1 MNSAFNDH
9 FTLITGASEG
19 LGKALAIECASK
31 GMNVFLVALPG
42 IELYQLAS
50 YIRRKFKVLVCEYE
64 TDLLLE
70 VNRIALAG
78 FIKKHQISIN
88 MLINNA
94 GIGGSVNFD
103 ECAFDFFKNQI
114 SLNVL
119 ATVHLTYL
127 LLPELKKNS
136 RSYILNVSSLCI
148 FFYLVKK
155 QVYGATKSFIHFFS
169 KSLKR
174 ELKKDGVMVS
184 VLCPGGMN
192 SNPSFFLLHKLSNWM
207 TRSAAMDP
215 EEVAPIALNG
225 LMKGKGII
233 IPGKWNRFF
242 LFLDKLLPSWLKE
255 KMTGTHIKSI
265 PAQQITLLLKGQAI
279 TETKK
284 IA

>member
-1 MNSAFNDH
+1 MNSAFNDR

-19 LGKALAIECASK
+19 LGKALAIECASR
-31 GMNVFLVALPG
+31 GMNLFLVALPG

-50 YIRRKFKVLVCEYE
+50 YIRRKYRVLVCEFE
-64 TDLLLE
+64 TDLSQE
-70 VNRIALAG
+70 VNRISLVNM
-78 FIKKHQISIN
+78 IIRNKISIN

-103 ECAFDFFKNQI
+103 ECDFTVFKNQI

-127 LLPELKKNS
+127 MLPLLKKNTH
-136 RSYILNVSSLCI
+136 SYILNVSSLCI

-169 KSLKR
+169 KSLRR
-174 ELKKDGVMVS
+174 ELRKDGVQVS
-184 VLCPGGMN
+184 VVCPGGMN
-192 SNPSFFLLHKLSNWM
+192 SNPSFYLLHKLSNWM
-207 TRSAAMDP
+207 TRSAAMNP

-225 LMKGKGII
+225 LMNGKEII

-242 LFLDKLLPSWLKE
+242 LWLDKLLPGWLKE
-255 KMTGTHIKSI
+255 KMMSRHIKSI
-265 PAQQITLLLKGQAI
+265 SAQEIALLLKGKAI
-279 TETKK
+279 TENKK
-284 IA
+284 AA

>member
-1 MNSAFNDH
+1 MNSAFNDT

-50 YIRRKFKVLVCEYE
+50 YIRRKYKVLVCEFE
-64 TDLLLE
+64 TDLSLE
-70 VNRIALAG
+70 MNRITLAG
-78 FIKKHQISIN
+78 FIKKQQININ

-103 ECAFDFFKNQI
+103 ECAFDFFKTQI

-169 KSLKR
+169 KSLKK
-174 ELKKDGVMVS
+174 ELKKDGVTVS

-192 SNPSFFLLHKLSNWM
+192 SNPSFYLLHQMSNWM

-215 EEVAPIALNG
+215 EEVAPVALNG
-225 LMKGKGII
+225 LINGKEII
-233 IPGKWNRFF
+233 IPGKWNRVF
-242 LFLDKLLPSWLKE
+242 LFFDKLLPGWLKE
-255 KMTGTHIKSI
+255 KMTARHIKSI
-265 PAQQITLLLKGQAI
+265 SAQQIALLLKGKPIA
-279 TETKK
+279 ETKN
-284 IA
+284 AA